1 MSASAGQMNSV
12 TRNLPLSRQEAAQE
26 ILDRR
31 QASRSLAKFIDYLD
45 IGFKPAAHHKLLIGA
60 LEAVERGEIER
71 LMVLM
76 PPGSAKSTY
85 ASVLFP
91 PWFMGRNPQSSVLGV
106 SNTTDL
112 AERFSRRARNLASL
126 QRFRNVFDYGV
137 SENTKSAGNWETERG
152 GEFFAAGVGS
162 AIAGRRADLG
172 LIDDPIKTRE
182 EADSERVR
190 QKQWDW
196 YVNDFTTRLKPGARQ
211 ILIQTRWHED
221 DLGGRILEREAG
233 RWHVM
238 RLPMIAVDRD
248 PLGRKPGERL
258 WPEWFTDD
266 MVMQAKLDVR
276 AWNAL
281 YQQDPAPEE
290 GEYFQRDDFLEYAQ
304 LPTGLHMYGASDYAV
319 TEGGGDY
326 TEHGLFGIDFN
337 DDIYVA
343 DWWREQ
349 ASSDV
354 WIEKQC
360 DLIGQYEP
368 LIWFGESGPIRKAIE
383 PFLKRRMLERNVPC
397 RLEWLSSIADK
408 VVRARSFQARS
419 AMGKVHLPK
428 NAPWKADLMSQLMR
442 FPAGKYDDGVD
453 VCSLIGRGLE
463 FARAPK
469 IKKPEP
475 APAVRQF
482 STNGWMS

>member
-1 MSASAGQMNSV
+1 MRNS
-12 TRNLPLSRQEAAQE
+12 RLSPQEAAQE
-26 ILDRR
+26 LLSRR
-31 QASRSLAKFIDYLD
+31 EAAKSLEKFIDYIDL
-45 IGFKPAAHHKLLIGA
+45 GFAPASHHKLLIGA
-60 LEAVERGEIER
+60 LEAVDRGDIPR

-91 PWFMGRNPQSSVLGV
+91 PWFMGRNPEHAVLGV

-112 AERFSRRARNLASL
+112 AERFSRRARNLAGL
-126 QRFRNVFDYGV
+126 PKYRNVFGFGV
-137 SENTKSAGNWETERG
+137 SENTKSAGNWENEKG

-196 YVNDFTTRLKPGARQ
+196 YVNDFSTRLKPGARQ
-211 ILIQTRWHED
+211 IVIQTRWHED
-221 DLGGRILEREAG
+221 DLGGRILEREAN

-238 RLPMIAVDRD
+238 KLPMIALDAD

-258 WPEWFTDD
+258 WPEWFTDE
-266 MVMQAKLDVR
+266 MVATAKLDVR

-281 YQQDPAPEE
+281 YQQNPVPDE
-290 GEYFQRDDFLEYAQ
+290 GDYFKREDFQTYERI
-304 LPTGLHMYGASDYAV
+304 PPNLHYYGASDYAV
-319 TEGGGDY
+319 TEGGGDF
-326 TEHGLFGIDFN
+326 TEHGIFGLDFN
-337 DDIYVA
+337 NDLYLV

-349 ASSDV
+349 ASSDR

-360 DLIGQYEP
+360 DLISAYSP
-368 LIWFGESGPIRKAIE
+368 HIWFGESGPIRKAIE
-383 PFLKRRMLERNVPC
+383 PFLKRRMQERSCPC
-397 RLEWLSSIADK
+397 RLEWMPSIADK
-408 VVRARSFQARS
+408 VVRARAFQARAS
-419 AMGKVHLPK
+419 MGKVLIPK
-428 NAPWKADLMSQLMR
+428 NAPWLSDLMSQLMR

-463 FARAPK
+463 FAK
-469 IKKPEP
+469 SPEIRKSQNVTTP
-475 APAVRQF
+475 SRFPNGSA
-482 STNGWMS
+482 GWMR

>member
-1 MSASAGQMNSV
+1 M
-12 TRNLPLSRQEAAQE
+12 
-26 ILDRR
+26 LDRR
-31 QASRSLAKFIDYLD
+31 NARRSFQTFIEYLD
-45 IGFKPAAHHKLLIGA
+45 IGFAPAAHHRLLIGA
-60 LEAVERGEIER
+60 LEAVERGEIDR

-85 ASVLFP
+85 ASQLFP
-91 PWFMGRNPQSSVLGV
+91 PWFMGRNPQASVLGV

-112 AERFSRRARNLASL
+112 AERFSRRARNIASL
-126 QRFRNVFDYGV
+126 RRYRNVFEFGV
-137 SENTKSAGNWETERG
+137 SENSKSAGNWENERG

-221 DLGGRILEREAG
+221 DLGGRILEREAN

-238 RLPMIAVDRD
+238 KLPMVATDHD

-258 WPEWFTDD
+258 WPEWFTDE
-266 MVMQAKLDVR
+266 MVEQAKLDVR
-276 AWNAL
+276 SWNAL
-281 YQQDPAPEE
+281 YQQNPVPDE
-290 GEYFQRDDFLEYAQ
+290 GDYFKRDDFMEYDV
-304 LPTGLHMYGASDYAV
+304 LPDGLHMYGASDYAV
-319 TEGGGDY
+319 TEGGGDF
-326 TEHGLFGIDFN
+326 TEHGIFGLDFN
-337 DDIYVA
+337 DDIYIA
-343 DWWREQ
+343 NWWREQ

-360 DLIGQYEP
+360 DFIGEYSP
-368 LIWFGESGPIRKAIE
+368 LVWFGEAGPIRKAIE
-383 PFLKRRMLERNVPC
+383 PFLKRRMMERQTMC
-397 RLEWLSSIADK
+397 RLEWLPSIADK
-408 VVRARSFQARS
+408 VVRARPFQARAS
-419 AMGKVHLPK
+419 MGKVWLPK
-428 NAPWKADLMSQLMR
+428 RAPWKAELISQLMR

-453 VCSLIGRGLE
+453 VCSLMGRGLE

-469 IKKPEP
+469 K
-475 APAVRQF
+475 AAVTKQTN
-482 STNGWMS
+482 SQPVGVSGNGWMS